1 MAQQLHGSRV
11 VFTSERQVALQDF
24 SLDAALGPRRSAGPR
39 QIQRHQSGDGRE
51 PATPVW
57 CSRWLP
63 CASIVRPGDS
73 RPEPY
78 PRPTGYGHLGAVLAV
93 GSAVEGIQVGD
104 TVTSFAH
111 HASLAKVDTGH
122 FCLPVPAALGPRRP
136 ARRLC
141 ANGRRRHHRCPQRQ
155 RLPRRQSVLVV
166 GLGLVGNFAAQLF
179 RLAGAEVLASD
190 PIDERRAIA
199 AQCGIARTVNP
210 VTDNL
215 AAAVL
220 DWTAG
225 HGVDIAVEA
234 IGRSELIAEAV
245 ELTRRHGE
253 LILLGSPR
261 AHHTMN
267 VTPMLTRIHLQGITL
282 RGALEWLY
290 PIPDTPGL
298 KHSITRNYRQLLEW
312 MAADRLIV
320 DPLRTHVLSPAQCA
334 EAYAGL
340 ANQQDRYLGVLFD
353 WTGTA
358 SA

>member
-11 VFTSERQVALQDF
+11 VFTSERQVQLQDF
-24 SLDAALGPRRSAGPR
+24 SLDAALGPREALVRGKYSVISPGTEGASYTGLVQQMATMREHRPA
-39 QIQRHQSGDGRE
+39 DNGR
-51 PATPVW
+51 
-57 CSRWLP
+57 
-63 CASIVRPGDS
+63 

-78 PRPTGYGHLGAVLAV
+78 PRPTGYGHLGEVLAV
-93 GSAVEGIQVGD
+93 GSAVDGVQVGD
-104 TVTSFAH
+104 TVTSFAN
-111 HASLAKVDTGH
+111 HASLAKVDAGH
-122 FCLPVPAALGPRRP
+122 FCLPVPAALGLDDRR
-136 ARRLC
+136 AVFVRMAGVAITAVRS
-141 ANGRRRHHRCPQRQ
+141 ANVSPGDK
-155 RLPRRQSVLVV
+155 VLVV

-179 RLAGAEVLASD
+179 QLAGAEVLASD

-210 VTDNL
+210 ISDDLTT
-215 AAAVL
+215 AVL

-225 HGVDIAVEA
+225 HGVDVAVEA

-298 KHSITRNYRQLLEW
+298 KHSITSNYRQLLEW

-320 DPLRTHVLSPAQCA
+320 DPLRTHVLPPAQCA

-340 ANQQDRYLGVLFD
+340 ANQQDHYLGVLFD
-353 WTGTA
+353 WTA
-358 SA
+358 SNAA

>member
-1 MAQQLHGSRV
+1 MAG
-11 VFTSERQVALQDF
+11 VAIT
-24 SLDAALGPRRSAGPR
+24 AVRSANV
-39 QIQRHQSGDGRE
+39 S
-51 PATPVW
+51 
-57 CSRWLP
+57 
-63 CASIVRPGDS
+63 PGD
-73 RPEPY
+73 
-78 PRPTGYGHLGAVLAV
+78 
-93 GSAVEGIQVGD
+93 
-104 TVTSFAH
+104 
-111 HASLAKVDTGH
+111 K
-122 FCLPVPAALGPRRP
+122 
-136 ARRLC
+136 
-141 ANGRRRHHRCPQRQ
+141 
-155 RLPRRQSVLVV
+155 VLVV

-179 RLAGAEVLASD
+179 QLAGADVLASD
-190 PIDERRAIA
+190 PLDERRAIA

-210 VTDNL
+210 MTDDL

-220 DWTAG
+220 DWTGG

-298 KHSITRNYRQLLEW
+298 KHSINRNYRQLLEW

-320 DPLRTHVLSPAQCA
+320 DPLRTHVLPPAQCA
-334 EAYAGL
+334 AAYAGL
-340 ANQQDRYLGVLFD
+340 ANQQDRYLGVIFFGLD
-353 WTGTA
+353 RGSST

>member
-1 MAQQLHGSRV
+1 M
-11 VFTSERQVALQDF
+11 
-24 SLDAALGPRRSAGPR
+24 
-39 QIQRHQSGDGRE
+39 RE
-51 PATPVW
+51 HRPA
-57 CSRWLP
+57 
-63 CASIVRPGDS
+63 GDS

-78 PRPTGYGHLGAVLAV
+78 PRPTGYGHLGEVLAV
-93 GSAVEGIQVGD
+93 GSAVEGVQSGD
-104 TVTSFAH
+104 TVTSFAN

-122 FCLPVPAALGPRRP
+122 FCLPVPRRP
-136 ARRLC
+136 SASTTGAPSLYGWPASPSRLS
-141 ANGRRRHHRCPQRQ
+141 AVPTSPPGDK
-155 RLPRRQSVLVV
+155 VLVV

-179 RLAGAEVLASD
+179 QLAGAEVLASD
-190 PIDERRAIA
+190 PIAERRAIA

-210 VTDNL
+210 MTDDL

-220 DWTAG
+220 DWTG
-225 HGVDIAVEA
+225 GYGVDIAVEA

-312 MAADRLIV
+312 MATDRLIV
-320 DPLRTHVLSPAQCA
+320 DPLRTHVLPPEQCS
-334 EAYAGL
+334 AGL
-340 ANQQDRYLGVLFD
+340 RRTSQPAGPLPRRPLRLDRQHQRLIL
-353 WTGTA
+353 W
-358 SA
+358 

>member
-1 MAQQLHGSRV
+1 MAQQLHGKRV
-11 VFTSERQVALQDF
+11 VFTSERQVELEDF
-24 SLDAALGPRRSAGPR
+24 TLDAALDPREALVRGKYSVISPGTEGASYTGLVQQMATMREHRPAGN
-39 QIQRHQSGDGRE
+39 
-51 PATPVW
+51 
-57 CSRWLP
+57 SR
-63 CASIVRPGDS
+63 

-78 PRPTGYGHLGAVLAV
+78 SRPTGYGHLGEVLAV
-93 GSAVEGIQVGD
+93 GSAVEGVQVGD
-104 TVTSFAH
+104 TVTSFAN

-122 FCLPVPAALGPRRP
+122 FCLLVPSTLG
-136 ARRLC
+136 LD
-141 ANGRRRHHRCPQRQ
+141 GRRAVFVRMAGVAITAVRSANVSPGDK
-155 RLPRRQSVLVV
+155 VLVV

-199 AQCGIARTVNP
+199 SQCGIAQTVNP
-210 VTDNL
+210 LSDDL

-320 DPLRTHVLSPAQCA
+320 DPLRTHVLPPAQCA
-334 EAYAGL
+334 AAYAGL

-353 WTGTA
+353 WTGSNA
-358 SA
+358 A

>member
-1 MAQQLHGSRV
+1 MTQQLHGNRV
-11 VFTSERQVALQDF
+11 VFTSERQVQLQDF
-24 SLDAALGPRRSAGPR
+24 TLDAALGPREALVRGRYSVISPGTEGATYTGLVQQMATMREHRPAGNSP
-39 QIQRHQSGDGRE
+39 
-51 PATPVW
+51 
-57 CSRWLP
+57 
-63 CASIVRPGDS
+63 

-78 PRPTGYGHLGAVLAV
+78 PRPTGYGHLGEVLAV
-93 GSAVEGIQVGD
+93 GSAVEGVQVGD
-104 TVTSFAH
+104 TVTSFAN

-122 FCLPVPAALGPRRP
+122 FCLPVPAALDLDDRR
-136 ARRLC
+136 AVFVRMAGVAITAVRS
-141 ANGRRRHHRCPQRQ
+141 ANVSPGDK
-155 RLPRRQSVLVV
+155 VLVV

-190 PIDERRAIA
+190 PIAERRVIA
-199 AQCGIARTVNP
+199 AQCGITRTVNP
-210 VTDNL
+210 MTDDL

-312 MAADRLIV
+312 MAEDRLIV
-320 DPLRTHVLSPAQCA
+320 DPLRTHVLPPAQCA
-334 EAYAGL
+334 AAYAGL

-353 WTGTA
+353 WTATP